1 MSQEIKQLEESD
13 VQGRNFKQVLPSQA
27 ASD

>member
-1 MSQEIKQLEESD
+1 MSQEIKQLEKSD
-13 VQGRNFKQVLPSQA
+13 VQGRNFKQVLHSQA